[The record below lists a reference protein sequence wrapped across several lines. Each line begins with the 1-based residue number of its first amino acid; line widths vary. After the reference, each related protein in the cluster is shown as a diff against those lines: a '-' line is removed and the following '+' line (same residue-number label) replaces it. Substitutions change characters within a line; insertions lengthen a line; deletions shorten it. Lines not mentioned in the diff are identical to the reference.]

1 MIRSSPMGVMMPS
14 KVVCMNLPNKL
25 TVISKLV
32 SCLLKFELMA
42 EQIWNFI
49 PRKDDIWI
57 VTFPK
62 CGTTL
67 TQELVWQIV
76 NNVQLDSEESKKQL
90 YLRSPFLEAG
100 CIRVKGDDVKYTDP
114 LTYAAYQ
121 LKSPRIIKSHLPI
134 SMLPPNLLD
143 TSKVLYVG
151 RYFGRYVMH
160 LIIKSNNFDMSIFLE
175 MLRMLVSPAFT
186 WIN

>member
-1 MIRSSPMGVMMPS
+1 M
-14 KVVCMNLPNKL
+14 
-25 TVISKLV
+25 
-32 SCLLKFELMA
+32 
-42 EQIWNFI
+42 
-49 PRKDDIWI
+49 
-57 VTFPK
+57 
-62 CGTTL
+62 
-67 TQELVWQIV
+67 WQIV
-76 NNVQLDSEESKKQL
+76 NNVQLDSEESKRQL

-114 LTYAAYQ
+114 LTYAADQ

-151 RYFGRYVMH
+151 RYVRRYV
-160 LIIKSNNFDMSIFLE
+160 IINSNTYDMSIFLE
-175 MLRMLVSPAFT
+175 MLRMLVSPVFT

>member
-1 MIRSSPMGVMMPS
+1 
-14 KVVCMNLPNKL
+14 
-25 TVISKLV
+25 
-32 SCLLKFELMA
+32 MA
-42 EQIWNFI
+42 EKIWNFI

-57 VTFPK
+57 VTYPK

-100 CIRVKGDDVKYTDP
+100 CIRVNGGDVTYTDP
-114 LTYAAYQ
+114 MTYAADQ

-151 RYFGRYVMH
+151 RYR
-160 LIIKSNNFDMSIFLE
+160 KDE
-175 MLRMLVSPAFT
+175 ML
-186 WIN
+186 